1 MTWFQRM
8 YSGSWLRTSRRQ
20 SYTAPSR
27 WIDDFSSSIRASVN
41 GRGWVPVLMAAFS
54 AGSPKLSKPM
64 GDSTAWPCMVRY
76 RTMRS
81 PKV

>member
-8 YSGSWLRTSRRQ
+8 YRGSWLRTSRRQ
-20 SYTAPSR
+20 SYMAPR
-27 WIDDFSSSIRASVN
+27 RTMDDFSSSMRSSVN
-41 GRGWVPVLMAAFS
+41 WRGCTPVLMAAFS

-64 GDSTAWPCMVRY
+64 GDSTAWPRMVRW
-76 RTMRS
+76 RTSRS